1 MVDMDMAVDMDMVDI
16 VTSVRDLLMPSLPPL
31 LMLMLMPTTD
41 MVVTMAVGTDMVDMD
56 MAVDMDMV
64 DIVTSV
70 RDLLTLMPKLLLLL
84 MRMLMLTT
92 VMDTDVD
99 TMVDITAVVMED
111 TVTAEDTTG
120 DK

>member
-16 VTSVRDLLMPSLPPL
+16 VTSVRDLLMPSLLLMLPPL

-41 MVVTMAVGTDMVDMD
+41 MVVTMAVDTDMVDMD

-70 RDLLTLMPKLLLLL
+70 RDLLMPSLLLKLLPLLMLMP
-84 MRMLMLTT
+84 TT
-92 VMDTDVD
+92 DMVV
-99 TMVDITAVVMED
+99 TM
-111 TVTAEDTTG
+111 
-120 DK
+120 

>member
-1 MVDMDMAVDMDMVDI
+1 MDMTVDMDMVDI
-16 VTSVRDLLMPSLPPL
+16 VTSVRDLLMPSLLLKLLPL
-31 LMLMLMPTTD
+31 LMLMPTTD
-41 MVVTMAVGTDMVDMD
+41 MVVTMAVDTDMVDT

-64 DIVTSV
+64 DIVTLV

>member
-1 MVDMDMAVDMDMVDI
+1 
-16 VTSVRDLLMPSLPPL
+16 
-31 LMLMLMPTTD
+31 

-64 DIVTSV
+64 GIVTSV
-70 RDLLTLMPKLLLLL
+70 RDLLMPSLLLMLLLLLMPMLMPITAMVMVVDTEVISTARDLLTLMPKLLLLL